1 MDYKEAMGYI
11 TSTYKFGSK
20 AGLERI
26 ERLLDILGNP
36 QKDLKFVH
44 IAGTNGKGSLTAYMS
59 SILEKAGLR
68 TGVFVSPYLQRF
80 SERIRIGQVEISDDE
95 IVENIL
101 KIKNAIGIMEQESN
115 DHPTEFEILT
125 AMAMMHYKN
134 NNCDIVVLEVGMGG
148 VIDSTNIISDE
159 SSVVSVITTIGFD
172 HMQYLGNTLP
182 EIAEKKAGIIKK
194 NGHVV
199 LYPQVDEAMAVF
211 EKTALEKN
219 AVLEKLDREDVN
231 VISETIDGTTF
242 DFGGYKGLEI
252 KLLGTHQVYN
262 ASLAVMACKALNAKG
277 FEISED
283 ILRQG
288 LKDARWAGRFEI
300 VSRNPMVVIDGAHN
314 LEGAFSF
321 SDGLKHYFGGKKLT
335 FICGFLNDKD
345 YGAMLEP
352 FIPMAKRFVTI
363 TPDYPTRALPAEEL
377 RDYILKHHENV
388 EAKASVEEALEHVI
402 SSGEKDDIIC
412 VFGSLYFIG
421 FVRDY
426 FGLK

>member
-26 ERLLDILGNP
+26 ERLLEILGNP
-36 QKDLKFVH
+36 HKGLKFVH

-59 SILEKAGLR
+59 SVLEKAGYK
-68 TGVFVSPYLQRF
+68 TGVFVSPFLQRF
-80 SERIRIGQVEISDDE
+80 SERIRIGQVEISDED

-101 KIKNAIGIMEQESN
+101 KIKAAIGIMEQDSA

-148 VIDSTNIISDE
+148 IVDSTNIISDE
-159 SSVVSVITTIGFD
+159 SSIVSVITTIGFD
-172 HMQYLGNTLP
+172 HMQYLGNTLV
-182 EIAEKKAGIIKK
+182 EIAEKKAGIIKQ

-199 LYPQVDEAMAVF
+199 LYPQADEVMEVF
-211 EKTALEKN
+211 EKCVLAKN
-219 AVLEKLDREDVN
+219 ATLEKLGKDDIN
-231 VISETIDGTTF
+231 IISETIDGTIF
-242 DFGGYKGLEI
+242 DFGGLKGLEI
-252 KLLGTHQVYN
+252 KLLGSYQAYN
-262 ASLAVMACKALNAKG
+262 ASLVVMACKALNAKG
-277 FEISED
+277 FEISEN

-300 VSRNPMVVIDGAHN
+300 VNKNPMVIIDGAHN
-314 LEGAFSF
+314 LEGALGFAN
-321 SDGLKHYFGGKKLT
+321 GLKHYFGEKKLT
-335 FICGFLNDKD
+335 FICGFLADKD

-352 FIPMAKRFVTI
+352 FIPMAKRFITL

-377 RDYILKHHENV
+377 RDYLLKHHNEVN
-388 EAKASVEEALEHVI
+388 AKTSVNEALEYAI
-402 SSGEKDDIIC
+402 STATSDDIIC
-412 VFGSLYFIG
+412 VFGSLYYIG
-421 FVRDY
+421 YVRDY
-426 FGLK
+426 FGLQ